1 MRIRYYSDTDSIF
14 VYIADGFS
22 ALTDVLGEGIQA
34 DFDNNGKL
42 IGVEIE
48 HVEFDAKPEA
58 LKGALANLT
67 LRATADERRQVS
79 HAFDQI
85 LAGKHKQLDPI
96 I

>member
-1 MRIRYYSDTDSIF
+1 MRIEYYSDTDSIY
-14 VYIADGFS
+14 VYIAYGVS

-34 DFDNNGKL
+34 DFDHEGKL

-67 LRATADERRQVS
+67 VSATTDEQRQVS
-79 HAFDQI
+79 YAFDQI
-85 LAGKHKQLDPI
+85 MAGKHKQLNPI

>member
-1 MRIRYYSDTDSIF
+1 MRIQYYSDTDSIF
-14 VYIADGFS
+14 VYIADGVS

-34 DFDNNGKL
+34 DFDNEGKL

-58 LKGALANLT
+58 MKGALVKLSA
-67 LRATADERRQVS
+67 RATNDERRQVS
-79 HAFDQI
+79 LAFDHV
-85 LAGKHKQLDPI
+85 LAGLHKQLDPI

>member
-1 MRIRYYSDTDSIF
+1 MRIEYNSDTDSVY
-14 VYIADGFS
+14 VYISGGVS
-22 ALTDVLGEGIQA
+22 AQTDVLGEGIQA
-34 DFDNNGKL
+34 DFDNEGKL

-48 HVEFDAKPEA
+48 HVEFDANPEA

-67 LRATADERRQVS
+67 VNATADEQRQVS

-85 LAGKHKQLDPI
+85 LAGLHKQLDPI

>member
-1 MRIRYYSDTDSIF
+1 MRIEYYSDTDSIY
-14 VYIADGFS
+14 VHIADGIS
-22 ALTDVLGEGIQA
+22 ALTEVLGEGIQA
-34 DFDNNGKL
+34 DFDNEGKL

-58 LKGALANLT
+58 LKGALANLAVS
-67 LRATADERRQVS
+67 ATADEHWQVN

-85 LAGKHKQLDPI
+85 LAGEHKQLDPI